1 MNIIHNTKIY
11 VNESN
16 YENQLLKSINTRS
29 NYLDNNDIKNINNK
43 IKQKELMLFLGN
55 DISESL
61 IFENYKLIMH
71 GILPCGSKTTLIINK
86 IYPYVDIEYNSDL
99 SEEENIEYLKTL
111 FKNEKLINMLKGKS
125 VDFKKINIVKGKKFM
140 YFNENES
147 KFIRIKFNKLYH
159 RICFIR
165 LLNKLNIISYN
176 NDINNYY
183 RVVSRTY
190 KINLSSWNI
199 VKNYSIERNSK
210 YKSEYVLSIDIKD
223 IIQYSDEL
231 YNKYF

>member
-1 MNIIHNTKIY
+1 MQGDKN
-11 VNESN
+11 
-16 YENQLLKSINTRS
+16 LKLIVVA
-29 NYLDNNDIKNINNK
+29 DINNLK
-43 IKQKELMLFLGN
+43 YYFRYFYIDRINDDMLNKTPYDKLF
-55 DISESL
+55 SETL
-61 IFENYKLIMH
+61 NNKH
-71 GILPCGSKTTLIINK
+71 GVPG
-86 IYPYVDIEYNSDL
+86 
-99 SEEENIEYLKTL
+99 
-111 FKNEKLINMLKGKS
+111 GA

-210 YKSEYVLSIDIKD
+210 FVPEIRTNLLP
-223 IIQYSDEL
+223 SD
-231 YNKYF
+231 FIS

>member
-1 MNIIHNTKIY
+1 
-11 VNESN
+11 
-16 YENQLLKSINTRS
+16 
-29 NYLDNNDIKNINNK
+29 
-43 IKQKELMLFLGN
+43 
-55 DISESL
+55 
-61 IFENYKLIMH
+61 MH

-125 VDFKKINIVKGKKFM
+125 VDFKKINIVKSKKFM

-165 LLNKLNIISYN
+165 LLNKLNIIW
-176 NDINNYY
+176 I
-183 RVVSRTY
+183 TY
-190 KINLSSWNI
+190 LFHI
-199 VKNYSIERNSK
+199 
-210 YKSEYVLSIDIKD
+210 
-223 IIQYSDEL
+223 
-231 YNKYF
+231 